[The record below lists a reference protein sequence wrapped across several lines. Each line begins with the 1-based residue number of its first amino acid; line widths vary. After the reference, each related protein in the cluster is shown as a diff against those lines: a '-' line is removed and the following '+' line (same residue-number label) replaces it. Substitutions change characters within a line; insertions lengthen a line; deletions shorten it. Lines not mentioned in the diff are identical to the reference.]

1 MSMPEKLC
9 EECGLP
15 IAACNALAMYRKA
28 VQYYKL
34 GRAEEANRYV
44 TCAEE
49 DYERYLA
56 SGRLQRSD

>member
-1 MSMPEKLC
+1 MTEKIC
-9 EECGLP
+9 QECDLP
-15 IAACNALAMYRKA
+15 IVVCNAFAMYRKA

-34 GRAEEANRYV
+34 GRIEDADRYV

-56 SGRLQRSD
+56 SGRLQRPD